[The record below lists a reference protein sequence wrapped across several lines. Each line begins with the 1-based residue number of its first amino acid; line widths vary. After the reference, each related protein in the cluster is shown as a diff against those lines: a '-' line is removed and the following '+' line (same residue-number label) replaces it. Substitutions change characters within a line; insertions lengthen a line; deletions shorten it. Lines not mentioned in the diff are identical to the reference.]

1 MSRTSKSKNR
11 KARPRPGAAKLN
23 NVIDWAIGEK
33 AVEISQAMINLAL
46 GGDVPC
52 LKALLRMAEGA
63 EPEPENATVGDEG
76 QIDKWE
82 KELKAE
88 IAMPAPEDGAATIVS
103 TREPKS

>member
-1 MSRTSKSKNR
+1 MSRTSRSKSR

-63 EPEPENATVGDEG
+63 EPESENATVGGEG

-82 KELKAE
+82 KELKAQT
-88 IAMPAPEDGAATIVS
+88 ALLASEDGDATIVS
-103 TREPKS
+103 TREPES